1 MRALFVTY
9 FEGSWGG
16 EGGGDVVLVGERLI
30 SARDGCLKSGVA
42 RASVRK

>member
-1 MRALFVTY
+1 MRALFLTY

-16 EGGGDVVLVGERLI
+16 EGEGDVVLVGE
-30 SARDGCLKSGVA
+30 SARDGSLKSGVA